1 MMLDHLGIT
10 VSDYA
15 RAKAFYA
22 AVLEPLGYRLLM
34 EPIDGAAGF
43 GFDGPFGPK
52 PALWLY
58 GAEQTM
64 RPVSGAA
71 HVALEARDRASV
83 DAFHAAALAAGATD
97 NGAPG
102 VREIYHPTYY
112 AAFVLDFDG
121 NNLEAVCHRPA

>member
-1 MMLDHLGIT
+1 MLDHLGIT
-10 VSDYA
+10 VTDYA
-15 RAKAFYA
+15 RSKAFYA
-22 AVLEPLGYRLLM
+22 AALEPLGYRLVM
-34 EPIDGAAGF
+34 EPREGVVGF
-43 GFDGPFGPK
+43 GFDSPYGAK

-58 GAEQTM
+58 GAEQTR
-64 RPVSGAA
+64 RPVSGPA
-71 HVALEARDRASV
+71 HVALEARDRAAV

-102 VREIYHPTYY
+102 LREIYHPTYY